1 LADVPLEEEAKPPK
15 ASPVVEQMRR
25 KSPRKCKLEE
35 FAILGIRKF
44 DKFGFVGCNK
54 GSHVTNLA

>member
-1 LADVPLEEEAKPPK
+1 MEEEAKPPK

-54 GSHVTNLA
+54 GAMSLI